1 MTPIELTIANRR
13 DLRGESPTERIYYL
27 QPCYRSRITTEELTE
42 QIERMTSLSE
52 GDVYNVLITLTTL
65 IARAIR
71 RGDIVELDRLGTF
84 KANFRS
90 RGTSDPTEL
99 TTSDIKLEGVSFRP
113 KPEMKRLL
121 QGITYSIKQS

>member
-13 DLRGESPTERIYYL
+13 DLRRESPTERIYYL

-52 GDVYNVLITLTTL
+52 GDVYNVLITLTSL

-99 TTSDIKLEGVSFRP
+99 TTSDIQLEGVSFLP
-113 KPEMKRLL
+113 KLEMKRLL
-121 QGITYSIKQS
+121 QGITYSIKQ

>member
-13 DLRGESPTERIYYL
+13 NLQAESPDERIYYL

-42 QIERMTSLSE
+42 QIEQMTSLSE
-52 GDVYNVLITLTTL
+52 GDVYNVLITLTSL

-71 RGDIVELDRLGTF
+71 NGDIVELDHLGTF
-84 KANFRS
+84 KADFRS

-99 TTSDIKLEGVSFRP
+99 TTSDIELEGVSFLP

-121 QGITYSIKQS
+121 QGITYSIKQ